1 MGHYVGQCHSPADSA
16 ISHPVGGG
24 SRCLILLKKVI
35 IIIQPASSTCCCS
48 SGGGGGGG
56 AIIKTPPVSDPA
68 DTSVSLSVSPFLS
81 PEQPF
86 SCHLGLMRNTVEF
99 HWAGK
104 LNITVSVLLETSHS
118 PQSRLNYSE
127 M

>member
-1 MGHYVGQCHSPADSA
+1 MFNFIKEGHHNNTTSVID
-16 ISHPVGGG
+16 
-24 SRCLILLKKVI
+24 LLLF
-35 IIIQPASSTCCCS
+35 QWE
-48 SGGGGGGG
+48 GGGGGG